1 MVLEVGTDFKAKR
14 PKTRSACLRKEWK
27 AKKKKM
33 IKSNTMF
40 LSKAYFCLGVI
51 YNTDKY
57 IKINHTIALISH
69 IK

>member
-1 MVLEVGTDFKAKR
+1 M
-14 PKTRSACLRKEWK
+14 RSACLRKEWK

-33 IKSNTMF
+33 IKSYTMF
-40 LSKAYFCLGVI
+40 LSKAYFCFGVI

-69 IK
+69 IE